1 MPAQLTV
8 LVETFQIERMS
19 VREKYPVEGYTP
31 KYVRKENPMYP
42 NGFVYGGK
50 NDKSGE
56 ILTFP
61 VEHLR
66 ESVVKG
72 G

>member
-1 MPAQLTV
+1 MPAQLTE
-8 LVETFQIERMS
+8 LMETFQIERMS

-31 KYVRKENPMYP
+31 KYVRRENQVCP
-42 NGFVYGGK
+42 NDFVNGGK